1 MYDKSMTMTWKI
13 EEFCWFQFFSK
24 NGKFRQNAKV
34 WQKYDKSMTI
44 GRKIRQKYDILKKYD
59 NSMTKV
65 WQKYDYDKSMTQ
77 WQPWINSLET
87 VKKTLL

>member
-1 MYDKSMTMTWKI
+1 MTHVWQKYDYDMENWGILLISI
-13 EEFCWFQFFSK
+13 FFK

-77 WQPWINSLET
+77 WQPCSILT
-87 VKKTLL
+87 Y